1 MNKPKL
7 LVSACLLG
15 VNVEY
20 NGGSNLIDEV
30 QQLQNDFD
38 IFSICPEVQGGMLI
52 PRIPSEVVSLNPIK
66 VQNEYGI
73 DTTDFFIS
81 GAVQSLEICKQ
92 NDIKIAL
99 LKSKSPSCGNE
110 KIYDGSFSGKLIDG
124 IGVTVGLLLQNNI
137 KVFNE
142 NQIKELYE
150 YIAQ

>member
-7 LVSACLLG
+7 LISACLLG
-15 VNVEY
+15 ANVKY
-20 NGGSNLIDEV
+20 NGGNNLIDEV
-30 QQLQNDFD
+30 KQLENDFEL
-38 IFSICPEVQGGMLI
+38 FSVCPEVQGGMLT
-52 PRIPSEVVSLNPIK
+52 PRIPSEIVNLNPVK

-81 GAVQSLEICKQ
+81 GAIQSLEVCKQ
-92 NDIKIAL
+92 NGIKIAL

-110 KIYDGSFSGKLIDG
+110 KIYDGSFSDKLIDG
-124 IGVTVGLLLQNNI
+124 VGITVGLLIQNNI

-150 YIAQ
+150 YIT